1 MVCHKRVIV
10 VLGLAVAVS
19 ARFWGAA
26 FESLRHPGYLGAMT
40 ARPVILVCV
49 GLVLLAALLSFVG
62 SPSLRRRAAI
72 AFCAAAVLFI
82 GSAAVASH
90 TFFQIASALLILLAA
105 FGAGSAALAWF
116 GIEADFSILE
126 RGALAAGLGLG
137 LLSHLVLLLGVLH
150 LLYPATAF
158 GALAVLLA
166 ATHRFIWRYAQGVRA
181 GARSVLADQA
191 GEYLFF
197 LGAVLVF
204 LSIGAVQAM
213 TPDIQFDDLHYHLY
227 APIQHVA
234 AHRLVLLPDV
244 IQSYFYQGVEM
255 LSTLAFLVG
264 GEATA
269 IFLNGS
275 FGVLTALAL
284 AGFAGRVFS
293 REAAWLSALLWTTT
307 PLVAWLMTTDYV
319 DVPAAFFSFLCTIA
333 AFGWMRRANW
343 RLALLAGALAGFA
356 VGVKLNTVLFVMAL
370 LLALVTAAWLARRF
384 RDSVL
389 FATSFAAGALP
400 VGCVWPLLRFLQT
413 GNPVYPFLNGIF
425 RAPGLPFTNDWM
437 NFGMFG
443 MGTGVGSLLVLPW
456 NISFHAERFIE
467 ALHPY
472 VLGPCLLLAVVACIA
487 ALPRLQRELRWAISI
502 AALYTIAWFFLQ
514 AQHLRYL
521 VPAFPLVALIA
532 AAALLRALESLGPA
546 PRRAALALA
555 GALFV
560 CPSLVIWFASYYNI
574 PERIPFG
581 VIFGLESKDAYR
593 ARILSVYPAFAAV
606 GKACS
611 SPSRGVL
618 TILNE
623 YGYLCPAM
631 VAWTAP
637 RASFVYEQAS
647 DGAYREMLRKLD
659 IAYVVIDDPS
669 EHAHTLPFVAS
680 GFLDRAGEIVYQ
692 GRSATAIRLL
702 APGERPARQVV
713 QARHAA
719 EDAPYRPGIL
729 EAIDPTFENGS
740 SPGSLWEPVRAGKRI
755 PDVGCDPLGYPPAKE
770 GKRALHVSLP
780 GPSDDRQERQA
791 SAAFPKATVRVEPGR
806 AYQFS
811 FDVLCSGLYV
821 TPLINLHFTGT
832 GVSDLSVTSV
842 AASVV
847 CDTKWRRLR
856 ADLTVP
862 EGATGLYP
870 EFGITFTGDFAYAR
884 YVELDRLALVPLPR

>member
-1 MVCHKRVIV
+1 MICGKRAIV

-26 FESLRHPGYLGAMT
+26 SRVYATRGTRSHDRAPRHPC
-40 ARPVILVCV
+40 VI

-62 SPSLRRRAAI
+62 TPSLRRRAAI
-72 AFCAAAVLFI
+72 AFCAAAVLFV

-90 TFFQIASALLILLAA
+90 TFFQIAGALFILLTA

-116 GIEADFSILE
+116 GVEADFSILE

-150 LLYPATAF
+150 LLYPAVAF
-158 GALAVLLA
+158 GALAALLA
-166 ATHRFIWRYAQGVRA
+166 ATHRSLWRCAQGFRA
-181 GARSVLADQA
+181 SARGVLADQA
-191 GEYLFF
+191 GEHLFF

-213 TPDIQFDDLHYHLY
+213 TPDVQFDDLHYHLY

-425 RAPGLPFTNDWM
+425 RAPASRSPT
-437 NFGMFG
+437 
-443 MGTGVGSLLVLPW
+443 TG
-456 NISFHAERFIE
+456 
-467 ALHPY
+467 
-472 VLGPCLLLAVVACIA
+472 
-487 ALPRLQRELRWAISI
+487 
-502 AALYTIAWFFLQ
+502 
-514 AQHLRYL
+514 
-521 VPAFPLVALIA
+521 
-532 AAALLRALESLGPA
+532 
-546 PRRAALALA
+546 
-555 GALFV
+555 
-560 CPSLVIWFASYYNI
+560 
-574 PERIPFG
+574 
-581 VIFGLESKDAYR
+581 
-593 ARILSVYPAFAAV
+593 
-606 GKACS
+606 
-611 SPSRGVL
+611 
-618 TILNE
+618 
-623 YGYLCPAM
+623 
-631 VAWTAP
+631 
-637 RASFVYEQAS
+637 
-647 DGAYREMLRKLD
+647 
-659 IAYVVIDDPS
+659 
-669 EHAHTLPFVAS
+669 
-680 GFLDRAGEIVYQ
+680 
-692 GRSATAIRLL
+692 
-702 APGERPARQVV
+702 
-713 QARHAA
+713 
-719 EDAPYRPGIL
+719 
-729 EAIDPTFENGS
+729 
-740 SPGSLWEPVRAGKRI
+740 
-755 PDVGCDPLGYPPAKE
+755 
-770 GKRALHVSLP
+770 
-780 GPSDDRQERQA
+780 
-791 SAAFPKATVRVEPGR
+791 
-806 AYQFS
+806 
-811 FDVLCSGLYV
+811 
-821 TPLINLHFTGT
+821 
-832 GVSDLSVTSV
+832 
-842 AASVV
+842 
-847 CDTKWRRLR
+847 
-856 ADLTVP
+856 
-862 EGATGLYP
+862 
-870 EFGITFTGDFAYAR
+870 
-884 YVELDRLALVPLPR
+884 